1 MNAAVLVLDV
11 GMRPLRVEN
20 WQRAI
25 CGLFLGKV
33 EVVEWKYHSKD
44 RTIQSTSGPWPVPS
58 VVRVLSQFKRDR
70 IRVKFS
76 RINIYTRDEFK
87 CQFCATRF
95 ESEDLTFDHV
105 IPRSRGGKTT
115 WENIVTSCVPC
126 NRQKRDRHPHEV
138 VECRN
143 FMFASN
149 DLAVRFA
156 KEIQGVPS
164 VTSVTTVKDKVV
176 IMFELGDDFEKT
188 LAMAVASAE
197 ELDVLSIK
205 TGMELLKRPRKPGY
219 LPAMT
224 VKMDTRCV
232 PEEWKPYWTSVLETE

>member
-25 CGLFLGKV
+25 CDLFLGKV

-44 RTIQSTSGPWPVPS
+44 RTIQSASGPWPMPS

-76 RINIYTRDEFK
+76 RLNIYARDKFT
-87 CQFCATRF
+87 CQFCGVRF
-95 ESEDLTFDHV
+95 ASEDLTFDHV

-115 WENIVTSCVPC
+115 WENIVTACVNC
-126 NRQKRDRHPHEV
+126 NKAKADRTPAE
-138 VECRN
+138 
-143 FMFASN
+143 
-149 DLAVRFA
+149 A
-156 KEIQGVPS
+156 K
-164 VTSVTTVKDKVV
+164 
-176 IMFELGDDFEKT
+176 MR
-188 LAMAVASAE
+188 
-197 ELDVLSIK
+197 
-205 TGMELLKRPRKPGY
+205 LLKQPRKPAY

-224 VKMDTRCV
+224 VKMDTQRI
-232 PEEWKPYWTSVLETE
+232 PNEWKPYWTSVLDPE